1 MLIDEF
7 GKGTA
12 PASGMALLAAA
23 IDELSRKRC
32 NVVCTTHFLELFSL
46 NLLADKRGGVMTF
59 KMGVH
64 LPDNSKDSAVP
75 LFKLSRGVA
84 NSSDGLLCG
93 KMAGL
98 DSVVMARAEE
108 ILAAIKGGTSIRGV
122 RPTELSQR
130 DELERE
136 MLFRFLSNG
145 PLWKNA
151 TDTELDGM
159 KESIVHYVD
168 SE

>member
-23 IDELSRKRC
+23 IDELSQKKC
-32 NVVCTTHFLELFSL
+32 KVVCTTHFLELFSL
-46 NLLADKRGGVMTF
+46 SLLTDGRGGVTTF

-64 LPDNSKDSAVP
+64 LPENSDDSAVP

-98 DSVVMARAEE
+98 DHVVLARAEE
-108 ILAAIKGGTSIRGV
+108 VLAAIKGGKSIRGV
-122 RPTELSQR
+122 RPTELSR
-130 DELERE
+130 LDELERE
-136 MLFRFLSNG
+136 MLRRFLQKG
-145 PLWKNA
+145 PNWKFA
-151 TDTELDGM
+151 SDKELNEL
-159 KESIVHYVD
+159 KECIVRYVECD
-168 SE
+168 